1 MNVTALLLLLHQL
14 WEEVKTVS
22 KNKTFFD
29 IKASADGKSAD
40 VFILGEIT
48 TWAWEEYGEMSSVIF
63 KEKLDAVGDVSTI
76 NLYVNSPGG
85 SVFEGIAIANM
96 LKRHKARVI
105 GHVEALAAS
114 IASNIIA
121 SCDEVRMPSNA
132 MLMIHNALNGVF
144 GNAKDLRKA
153 ADDLDR
159 INEVQIETYMAK
171 IGNKSTEEQIRA
183 LMDEETWI
191 SAKEAYELGLCDVVE
206 GANQAV
212 ASLTPEHLK
221 QFKNVPKALVAEDKQ
236 QNVLSE
242 DERKAILADSKANLT
257 YLQTLN
263 LI

>member
-1 MNVTALLLLLHQL
+1 M
-14 WEEVKTVS
+14 S
-22 KNKTFFD
+22 KKKTFFD
-29 IKASADGKSAD
+29 IKASVDGKSAD
-40 VFILGEIT
+40 VFIMGEIT
-48 TWAWEEYGEMSSVIF
+48 QWAWEELGEMSSVTF

-121 SCDEVRMPSNA
+121 SCDEVRMPSNSL
-132 MLMIHNALNGVF
+132 LMIHNAMQGVF
-144 GNAKDLRKA
+144 GNAKELRKA

-159 INEVQIETYMAK
+159 INEVQVETYMAK
-171 IGNKSTEEQIRA
+171 IGNKSTEENIRA
-183 LMDEETWI
+183 LMDAESWI
-191 SAKEAYELGLCDVVE
+191 SAQEAFDIGLCDVV
-206 GANQAV
+206 GDVNQSV
-212 ASLTPEHLK
+212 ACLTKEQAK
-221 QFKNVPKALVAEDKQ
+221 QFKNLPKALCEAEENESID
-236 QNVLSE
+236 VLT
-242 DERKAILADSKANLT
+242 DAERQEIIAESKASHA